1 MSIVIYLCILVLN
14 LAAIF
19 MTYKF
24 LGKEIEQKERLI
36 FIAIGTAIIYVL
48 VSLVYWLSTR
58 NIDLGVSSQMGK
70 NLITFTFVPINSIIT
85 LPFMA
90 KSYQYFKQKRLK
102 QEVLRNRII
111 LIGTILLIVL
121 IIEFF
126 YFKDIQN
133 GILSIIQAAQ

>member
-48 VSLVYWLSTR
+48 
-58 NIDLGVSSQMGK
+58 
-70 NLITFTFVPINSIIT
+70 
-85 LPFMA
+85 
-90 KSYQYFKQKRLK
+90 SYL
-102 QEVLRNRII
+102 
-111 LIGTILLIVL
+111 
-121 IIEFF
+121 
-126 YFKDIQN
+126 
-133 GILSIIQAAQ
+133 

>member
-36 FIAIGTAIIYVL
+36 FIVIGTAIIYVL
-48 VSLVYWLSTR
+48 VSLVYWISTR

-90 KSYQYFKQKRLK
+90 KSYQYFKQK
-102 QEVLRNRII
+102 
-111 LIGTILLIVL
+111 
-121 IIEFF
+121 
-126 YFKDIQN
+126 D
-133 GILSIIQAAQ
+133 